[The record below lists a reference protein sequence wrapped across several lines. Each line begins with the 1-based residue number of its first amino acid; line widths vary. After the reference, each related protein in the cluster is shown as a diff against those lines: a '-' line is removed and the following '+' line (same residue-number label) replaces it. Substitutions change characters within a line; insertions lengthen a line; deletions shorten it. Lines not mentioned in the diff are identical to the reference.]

1 MDWTD
6 LLASDAALALPERHA
21 EALTRL
27 AARRFRDGAPQ
38 DAVALLRRRVRLDEP
53 AAAAERALLALA
65 LSAAGEREAADAELS
80 HALLADPLDPAAA
93 LIALRLA
100 ADRDGVRLA
109 ARRILSNPVA
119 ADDALAQALAALFRA
134 GEDAALI
141 ADLADGRLTGW
152 AIWRGDPAPSLVL
165 PGPAGEQRFALRPLP
180 HLGFL
185 PPGASGAR
193 LDGSV
198 AGAVEGWRLER
209 DGRIVAQG
217 PLHARSHHRGPR
229 AARPAAPPTAS
240 PPRRPVRVVMPV
252 FGDPEATRSALRAAV
267 LEVARHPG
275 ARLVAVDDCSP
286 FPAITALLESFAARG
301 LLELRRTAVNRGF
314 PGAVALGLEGGE
326 GSDALVLNADA
337 ILPAG
342 ALQRLADAAYAA
354 PDIGTATPLSNNG
367 EWTSWPRIGQAA
379 PLPPETEAARLDAAA
394 RRLDAS
400 PVALPNGIGFALY
413 LRHDCLA
420 AVGPP
425 SEIYERGYFEDL
437 EWTLAARQAG
447 FRNVAAPALFVPHHG
462 SRSFGP
468 DKAMLVARN
477 LRRLRRRF
485 PGIRAESAAFR
496 RADPLRA
503 ARARLEEACPPTGR
517 PRLLLAPA
525 GSAVLVEHLH
535 RLGEAAAG
543 AVVLTWRRSGAG
555 LRADLASG
563 GGGAPQSLGYDLA
576 AEGGALA
583 AWLAALAPTEIDLVG
598 APPPSGLLHAISPL
612 GGTMTIL
619 AGTPQP
625 GGAHPLAA
633 DALAWRAELGDRAVS
648 ILALDRA
655 TEAALRRA
663 LHGDPA
669 AAWLRGPPETAPR
682 LPPAEADNKLAVVMG
697 VPAPASLAF
706 AQRLGAALRAR
717 LPGARLAVVGA
728 SADDLAL
735 IGRGI
740 AATGRLRPDEF
751 AAAAS
756 GVAALVLPPA
766 DPSLA
771 LFERIIAETGRPG
784 AQVDWS
790 DGALDPMPPSLL
802 LDRSH
807 DERDTVQAIVDWFA
821 GRLAA

>member
-27 AARRFRDGAPQ
+27 AARRFRDGAVRE
-38 DAVALLRRRVRLDEP
+38 AVALLRRRVRLDEP
-53 AAAAERALLALA
+53 ATAAERALLALA
-65 LSAAGEREAADAELS
+65 LSAAGERQAADAELS

-100 ADRDGVRLA
+100 ADRDSVRLA

-119 ADDALAQALAALFRA
+119 ADDALGQALAALFRA

-152 AIWRGDPAPSLVL
+152 AIWRGDPAPRLVL

-193 LDGSV
+193 LDERV

-217 PLHARSHHRGPR
+217 PLPARSRRREAPR
-229 AARPAAPPTAS
+229 LGAPPMAI
-240 PPRRPVRVVMPV
+240 PARRAVRVVMPV
-252 FGDPEATRSALRAAV
+252 FGDPDATRAALRAAV

-286 FPAITALLESFAARG
+286 FPAITALLETFAARG

-326 GSDALVLNADA
+326 GLDALVLNADA

-367 EWTSWPRIGQAA
+367 EWTSWPRLGQAG
-379 PLPPETEAARLDAAA
+379 PLPLETEAARLDAAA
-394 RRLDAS
+394 RRLGAS

-447 FRNVAAPALFVPHHG
+447 FRSVAAPALFVPHHG

-517 PRLLLAPA
+517 PRLVVAPA

-535 RLGEAAAG
+535 RLGEAAAD

-563 GGGAPQSLGYDLA
+563 GGGAPQSLGHDMA
-576 AEGGALA
+576 ADGGALA
-583 AWLAALAPTEIDLVG
+583 AWLAALAPGEIDLVG
-598 APPPSGLLHAISPL
+598 APPPRDLLQAILPL

-619 AGTPQP
+619 AGTPRP
-625 GGAHPLAA
+625 GEPDPLAA
-633 DALAWRAELGDRAVS
+633 DAL
-648 ILALDRA
+648 
-655 TEAALRRA
+655 
-663 LHGDPA
+663 
-669 AAWLRGPPETAPR
+669 
-682 LPPAEADNKLAVVMG
+682 
-697 VPAPASLAF
+697 
-706 AQRLGAALRAR
+706 
-717 LPGARLAVVGA
+717 
-728 SADDLAL
+728 
-735 IGRGI
+735 
-740 AATGRLRPDEF
+740 
-751 AAAAS
+751 
-756 GVAALVLPPA
+756 
-766 DPSLA
+766 
-771 LFERIIAETGRPG
+771 
-784 AQVDWS
+784 
-790 DGALDPMPPSLL
+790 
-802 LDRSH
+802 
-807 DERDTVQAIVDWFA
+807 
-821 GRLAA
+821 